1 MAFASIVYLVYKA
14 IINIIWIVCE
24 STGYNG
30 IVRTEYLCRAHIA
43 FMPTGTE
50 LSTRSHAEIYTV
62 HTESIVSSREGKI
75 VLRQRLHY
83 LWKIIALKEINWRCN
98 CTVVEWHVEF
108 FQAFVRI
115 FSMLNNLLI
124 FNRRYLKRKV
134 KY

>member
-30 IVRTEYLCRAHIA
+30 IVRTEYLCRVHIT

-62 HTESIVSSREGKI
+62 HTESIVSPRAGKI
-75 VLRQRLHY
+75 VLRQCLHY
-83 LWKIIALKEINWRCN
+83 P
-98 CTVVEWHVEF
+98 
-108 FQAFVRI
+108 
-115 FSMLNNLLI
+115 
-124 FNRRYLKRKV
+124 
-134 KY
+134 